1 MGFPV
6 LSLTDPKNDAEGGI
20 DPLGLGVIAER
31 LAGEMVPG
39 VTQRMSRPR
48 FVTTLC
54 AGALLGEGMEP
65 SRSGT
70 PPSVAFEWL
79 VVQALAEADGEDI
92 RRVPGMLKAKSAIR
106 DGVPLSPARY
116 LKGPTIFGFTGV
128 YRTLAVALD
137 LIDDENHLLHAGEE
151 LILAWEKASGLDGF
165 LDNQSDT
172 AGGAFRRKLSRELET
187 ALTNDAADAPRGQLG
202 ARMRDVFRPDG
213 ITAAEADLM
222 RTLIADG
229 RGGTRGE
236 TFGLVGSDVVADALG
251 NGGERVALRALA
263 QSASSGLRATLE
275 AIEAFEALAKPVHLA
290 FEWIR
295 HLSTKYPTEAI
306 GVARFVAEAPDLSS
320 RVRAA
325 VDDLPRH
332 FVGRS
337 ALERVGS
344 AVADFNEVGD
354 SASLFRAVLARHDR
368 AQRDKPPEGKRPWF
382 ERMTNGDVVVRP
394 LYRVPDPPEDRDVA
408 VFPYRLA
415 SIAWFLADFGGAR

>member
-48 FVTTLC
+48 FLTTLC
-54 AGALLGEGMEP
+54 AGALLGDGMEP

-116 LKGPTIFGFTGV
+116 LKGATIFGFSGV

-137 LIDDENHLLHAGEE
+137 LIDDDNHLLHAGEE
-151 LILAWEKASGLDGF
+151 LLLAWEKASALDGF
-165 LDNQSDT
+165 LDNQPDS
-172 AGGAFRRKLSRELET
+172 AGGAFRKKLLRELET
-187 ALTNDAADAPRGQLG
+187 ALTDDAATPPRGQLG

-213 ITAAEADLM
+213 MTAAEADVM
-222 RTLIADG
+222 RAGIADG

-236 TFGLVGSDVVADALG
+236 TFDLVKSDVVADTLA
-251 NGGERVALRALA
+251 NGGERVALRTLA
-263 QSASSGLRATLE
+263 QSASSDLRGTLE
-275 AIEAFEALAKPVHLA
+275 AIEAFESLAKPVHLA
-290 FEWIR
+290 FDWIR
-295 HLSTKYPTEAI
+295 HLSTKHPTEAI
-306 GVARFVAEAPDLSS
+306 GPARFVAEAPDLSG

-325 VDDLPRH
+325 VDGLPRH

-337 ALERVGS
+337 ALERVGAS
-344 AVADFNEVGD
+344 VADFNDVDD
-354 SASLFRAVLARHDR
+354 SASLFRAVLARHER

-382 ERMTNGDVVVRP
+382 ERLTNGDVVVRP
-394 LYRVPDPPEDRDVA
+394 LYRVPDEPEDRDVA

-415 SIAWFLADFGGAR
+415 SISSFLSDLGGAR